1 MSATQKM
8 QSIFEALSSLTRRK
22 ILSLLS
28 AGPLAA
34 GQISE
39 GFDMSKPA
47 LSKHLS
53 ILENA
58 GLVRSEKKGQF
69 VYYSLVQES
78 LTTTLYDFV
87 SSVCPITQ
95 PIRRKGRQLV
105 KQTPTEE

>member
-1 MSATQKM
+1 MSGPHKM
-8 QSIFEALSSLTRRK
+8 QSIFEALSSIQRRK

-39 GFDMSKPA
+39 SFEMSKPA

-69 VYYSLVQES
+69 VFYSLVQES
-78 LTTTLYDFV
+78 LTSTLYDFV

-95 PIRRKGRQLV
+95 PIRRKARALV
-105 KQTPTEE
+105 KETPKEE